1 MEHVVFYPASDG
13 SPAFRRLATLEEAV
27 SLVEHLRNVGG
38 VSSVSVHALT
48 EVPLAFRAYYKVE
61 VPHLGAAVAPVV
73 QAPAPEELAYAV
85 PSLEALA
92 YAVPSLEA
100 PSYVVPSL
108 EEPSYVVPSL
118 EEPSYVV
125 PSLEEP
131 TVEEPAFEQ
140 PAFEEPA
147 FDQPAYE
154 APVLEA
160 VPALDEAEVD
170 EPVLVPEQ
178 PLVASNGR
186 GAPSLGFFA

>member
-1 MEHVVFYPASDG
+1 MEHVVFFPAPDG
-13 SPAFRRLATLEEAV
+13 TPAFRRLADLDEAV
-27 SLVEHLRNVGG
+27 RLVEHLRNVEG
-38 VSSVSVHALT
+38 VSSASVHSLT

-73 QAPAPEELAYAV
+73 QAPSPEKLGYAV

-92 YAVPSLEA
+92 YAVPSFEA
-100 PSYVVPSL
+100 PPYT
-108 EEPSYVVPSL
+108 
-118 EEPSYVV
+118 V

-131 TVEEPAFEQ
+131 TVEEPAVEEPAFEQ
-140 PAFEEPA
+140 PAFE
-147 FDQPAYE
+147 QPAYE